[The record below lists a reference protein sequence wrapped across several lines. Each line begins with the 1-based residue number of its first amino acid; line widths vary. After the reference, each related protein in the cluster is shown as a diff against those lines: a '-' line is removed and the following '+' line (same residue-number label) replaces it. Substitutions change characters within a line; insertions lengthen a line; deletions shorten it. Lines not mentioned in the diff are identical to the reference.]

1 MKKINYPFLNRS
13 MYALLLLLMAL
24 LPAGCDSFLDASPDK
39 KLAVPDTL
47 RDAQALLDNYGTM
60 NQNNPSASG
69 ETSADNYYIPT
80 PAFLAM
86 SNEGE
91 RRKYTWE
98 KDNLF
103 RIGYRPNHWYNC
115 FQTVYYANTV
125 LDALQKIV
133 RTPLNSLEWDNVKGQ
148 ALYYRG
154 EAMLAAAFL
163 WAPAYDPATA
173 STDLGLPLPSTNFN
187 EKLIRRSVEQTY
199 QDIIGDLEMAVAHL
213 PATVPHV
220 MRPSRAAAYALLAR
234 AYLSMRLYPEAGAY
248 ADSSLALQDRLL
260 DYNTL
265 SASPT
270 YPIPAYNMEVLHHSS
285 AGSPQSLT
293 LNNAR
298 VDTLL
303 FRQYEETD
311 LRKKL
316 FFRRNADGSYSFRG
330 SYTGGSSHFAGT
342 ATNEMYLVQA
352 ESRARQGDADGA
364 MRSLNHL
371 LRHRWQA
378 GTYVEKSA
386 TMPAEA
392 LQLVLQERR
401 KELLMRGLRWMDI
414 KRLNREGANIT
425 LTRNIEGKTYVLPP
439 NDLRY
444 ALPLPED
451 VIALS
456 GMQQNPR

>member
-1 MKKINYPFLNRS
+1 MKNIPYSFLYRS
-13 MYALLLLLMAL
+13 MYSLLFVLLAL
-24 LPAGCDSFLDASPDK
+24 LPAGCDSFLDESPDK

-47 RDAQALLDNYGTM
+47 RDAQALLDNYSTM

-69 ETSADNYYIPT
+69 ETSADNYYLPT
-80 PAFLAM
+80 ATFLAM

-103 RIGYRPNHWYNC
+103 RIGYSPNHWFNC
-115 FQTVYYANTV
+115 FQTVYYANAV
-125 LDALQKIV
+125 LDALQGIP
-133 RTPLNSLEWDNVKGQ
+133 RTAQNGQEWDNVKGQ

-154 EAMLAAAFL
+154 EVMLAAAFI

-173 STDLGLPLPSTNFN
+173 GTDLGLPRQSANFN
-187 EKLIRRSVEQTY
+187 DKLERRSVEQTY
-199 QDIIGDLEMAVAHL
+199 RDIISDLEEAAPLL
-213 PATVPHV
+213 PVSVPHV

-234 AYLSMRLYPEAGAY
+234 AYLSMRKYPEAGTHAEK
-248 ADSSLALQDRLL
+248 SLAIRNGLL

-265 SASPT
+265 SPTPT
-270 YPIPAYNMEVLHHSS
+270 YPIPAYNIEVLHHSS
-285 AGSPQSLT
+285 AGSPQSLAI
-293 LNNAR
+293 NNAR

-303 FRQYEETD
+303 FSQYGETD

-316 FFRRNADGSYSFRG
+316 FFRRNADGTHAFRG
-330 SYTGGSSHFAGT
+330 SYNGSSSYFAGT

-352 ESRARQGDADGA
+352 EARARQGDAEGA
-364 MRSLNHL
+364 MHSLNHL
-371 LRHRWQA
+371 LRHRWQT
-378 GTYVEKSA
+378 GTYADKSA
-386 TMPAEA
+386 ATPAEA

-414 KRLNREGANIT
+414 KRLNKEGANIT
-425 LTRNIEGKTYVLPP
+425 LTRKVDGQTYVLPP

-451 VIALS
+451 VIDLS
-456 GMQQNPR
+456 GMKQNPR